1 MSWEWR
7 QLLKDSWRIHQMA
20 NQCLSC
26 EMRKRKQKMLVMFAR
41 ILERTAATFLAK
53 NKKQKTQ
60 LTLNCRMFP
69 SATK

>member
-41 ILERTAATFLAK
+41 ILERTAATFWQKTK
-53 NKKQKTQ
+53 NKKPN
-60 LTLNCRMFP
+60 LL
-69 SATK
+69 